1 MTIKTKL
8 TLNVVFLLAIVAAV
22 ATTSV
27 IGMGFVKSRLKY
39 LTEQSTPFQVRTV
52 EFQRATQ
59 AAIADLIKVN
69 AARTRQEFSG
79 YKQEAEKSL
88 AATRETQEAL
98 ESLSGDSRSNTHEE
112 LESTAK
118 ELFVITESR
127 LKADEEAV
135 VANKSIGVKLREA
148 ESRLRELDRQIKGIQ
163 QQSAS
168 SYSKS
173 MVDMKTATERVRSL
187 ENLKLSLKDFQ
198 LGFIELSKAQAKRG
212 IILAQGRCNS
222 AISKVLQ
229 NEFLKKAPQLAADAT
244 ALNGKIPELVKLQ
257 NAIVGQAAADTSDR
271 DSLLGEITDKLN
283 ALILAVEQEASVA
296 NDDMSGETVRQG
308 SFFGKSTTATSL
320 LSNNAELVSLGLTV
334 ESLVSRLFIATTS
347 QEVDDVQAQIEQA
360 YQRTGDVRGKLA
372 KMLGDLK
379 AQREQ
384 RMLQAA
390 EGSLNEIRAMLL
402 AKDGVITK
410 IRTRLDMETKA
421 LEATTKLKGIVLKQ
435 AEAGQKT
442 VLVAQ
447 GDQEKAI
454 STVNRMVRF
463 STLLIIGIA
472 VGAAVFGIV
481 FGIWVYRSIATPL
494 HLLQKVSQEVAK
506 GDLQAHL
513 QTDSTDEMGMV
524 QKSMAAM
531 VDNLREMVGKIKGA
545 TDRLASSSEE
555 LSSTA
560 VALERGTEEQS
571 LRIERSATAMTQMSQ
586 TTAEVAQNSSE
597 TSDAADRMNRIA
609 AEGKEAMHT
618 TVNELTKFAD
628 TVKEAATKVESLGR
642 QSEEISDIVA
652 LIKDIAD
659 QTNLLALNAAI
670 EAARAGDQGRG
681 FAVVA
686 DEVRALAE
694 KTATAT
700 DDIARTV
707 ANMQS
712 SVKDSVHFMK
722 DERDSVAKVLDHVN
736 HTLVSID
743 EIVTY
748 VGKVT
753 EMIQRIAVAAEEQS
767 SSTEE
772 VSQNMEGIA
781 TIARELR
788 TSFSDIKNSSEGLSQ
803 LAVELNKMVSWFKI

>member
-79 YKQEAEKSL
+79 YKQEAGTSL

-98 ESLSGDSRSNTHEE
+98 ESLSGDSTSNTHED

-127 LKADEEAV
+127 LKADEDAV

-173 MVDMKTATERVRSL
+173 MVDMKTATDRVRSL

-257 NAIVGQAAADTSDR
+257 NAVVGQAAADTSDR

-347 QEVDDVQAQIEQA
+347 QEVDDVQARIEQA

-390 EGSLNEIRAMLL
+390 EGSLNEIRGMLL

-410 IRTRLDMETKA
+410 IRTRLDMEAKA
-421 LEATTKLKGIVLKQ
+421 LEATTKLKEIVLKQ

-442 VLVAQ
+442 VLIAQ
-447 GDQEKAI
+447 GGQEKAI

-545 TDRLASSSEE
+545 TDSLASSSEE